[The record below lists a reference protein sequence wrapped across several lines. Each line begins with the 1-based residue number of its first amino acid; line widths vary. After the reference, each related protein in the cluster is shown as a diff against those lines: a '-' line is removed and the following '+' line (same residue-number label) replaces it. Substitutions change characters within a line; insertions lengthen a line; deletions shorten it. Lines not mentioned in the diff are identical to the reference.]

1 MQATLFSLEG
11 IQKEKEAGA
20 VIEDRVRRRSGAPSD
35 HTEITTE
42 DHKILS
48 KHFVSTSRLRSTER
62 TLVKRN
68 NKMFMLM
75 YRFWVSFV
83 RATKVLSILCSKLKQ
98 TTRTPGRGGLRVV
111 AL

>member
-1 MQATLFSLEG
+1 MQATLFSLEV

-20 VIEDRVRRRSGAPSD
+20 DIEDLVRRRSGAPSD
-35 HTEITTE
+35 HTEIKTE
-42 DHKILS
+42 DHTILS

-75 YRFWVSFV
+75 YRFRVSFV
-83 RATKVLSILCSKLKQ
+83 RATKVLSILCSKLEQ
-98 TTRTPGRGGLRVV
+98 TARIPGRGGMG
-111 AL
+111 